1 MSPHSTAGSAVLLGI
16 AVVKTLILITG
27 GVITYFAFRAYRRTD
42 SRSLG
47 ALALGF
53 GLITMGTF
61 LAGVIA
67 DVIGMS
73 LAVGVLTESVLVLA
87 GFLVIAY
94 SLYTR

>member
-1 MSPHSTAGSAVLLGI
+1 MGI

-42 SRSLG
+42 SKSLG

-61 LAGVIA
+61 LAGVVA
-67 DVIGMS
+67 DVIGMP

-87 GFLVIAY
+87 GFIVIAY